1 MDELN
6 LHILSDIIKQ
16 SDSIICHRLT
26 EICPNL
32 VLDLFKFTPNDM
44 LSDACKLPYEPLEY
58 ELSLDWGADDLK
70 SAFIS
75 ACDNSRLWAVKL
87 LIALDKIC
95 RDTEILRYTFR
106 SGDENIIKFIY
117 DKYTTNTSI
126 IFENGLFGLAEGGYH
141 ELFEEYSYIWKSMDD
156 AQKFLHALYGA
167 CLGGH
172 MDTLNYVLTQ
182 WLNKLHIE
190 EYYVKRFLDESMH
203 YACKGNHKHIVDEL
217 IKRDIT
223 SFNMGLMG
231 ACNGGHLE
239 MIDYMLDKGADN
251 IDIGYRGACFGDN
264 VEAFD
269 KLYKISPPDEDM
281 IFEIQQIFFRPLKI
295 CKRLAEL
302 Q

>member
-16 SDSIICHRLT
+16 SDSIICYHLT

-32 VLDLFKFTPNDM
+32 ILDLFKFTPNDM
-44 LSDACKLPYEPLEY
+44 LSDACKLPYKPLEY
-58 ELSLDWGADDLK
+58 ELSLDWGADDLE

-87 LIALDKIC
+87 LIHDLMELLYPG
-95 RDTEILRYTFR
+95 EILKLPFR
-106 SGDENIIKFIY
+106 SGNKDLIKFVY
-117 DKYTTNTSI
+117 DQGYINSTNRAGD
-126 IFENGLFGLAEGGYH
+126 GLFGLAEGGYH
-141 ELFEEYSYIWKSMDD
+141 KLFDEYSYIWKPMDD
-156 AQKFLHALYGA
+156 KQKFLHALYGA

-190 EYYVKRFLDESMH
+190 EYDVKRFLDESMH

-217 IKRDIT
+217 IKRDVT
-223 SFNMGLMG
+223 AFNMGLMG

-251 IDIGYRGACFGDN
+251 IDVGYRGACFGDN

-269 KLYKISPPDEDM
+269 KLYKISSPDEDM
-281 IFEIQQIFFRPLKI
+281 IFEIQQIFRPPKV